1 MFDLETMALHLSS
14 VVAQCVGLGC
24 TTNLYCWLKLVPLLD
39 DEAIAKIKDNNRSV
53 RNVFVRV
60 SISPEEYKYIRIK
73 RLKKLT
79 MRVVSCTC
87 TTNN

>member
-1 MFDLETMALHLSS
+1 MNQNHDKKNERS
-14 VVAQCVGLGC
+14 VV
-24 TTNLYCWLKLVPLLD
+24 NKMS
-39 DEAIAKIKDNNRSV
+39 AKIKDNNRSV

-87 TTNN
+87 KLHHK